1 VQGVLVKPKTSNTN
15 AYLAM
20 TQKSC
25 MWLDRVGLIR
35 HVGTVVSESDF
46 QKIVINLAK
55 MHGWL
60 VHHPL
65 PSMNRRG
72 VWATHELGD
81 HGFPDLVLAHPS
93 GRVIFA
99 ELKSDKGKISPL
111 QSRWIT
117 TLQQGAVVWVWRPAD
132 LDWIAKYLSQ
142 VTLKTS

>member
-1 VQGVLVKPKTSNTN
+1 MEVKE
-15 AYLAM
+15 A
-20 TQKSC
+20 
-25 MWLDRVGLIR
+25 
-35 HVGTVVSESDF
+35 DF
-46 QKIVINLAK
+46 QKIVINMAK

-65 PSMNRRG
+65 PSMNKRG
-72 VWATHELGD
+72 IWATHELGD

-132 LDWIAKYLSQ
+132 INWISQYLS
-142 VTLKTS
+142 LKGRTTSSVSST

>member
-1 VQGVLVKPKTSNTN
+1 
-15 AYLAM
+15 M
-20 TQKSC
+20 TQNNCTLKAQAG
-25 MWLDRVGLIR
+25 WTH
-35 HVGTVVSESDF
+35 HVGIAVNESDF

-65 PSMNRRG
+65 PSMNKRG
-72 VWATHELGD
+72 IWATHELGD

-117 TLQQGAVVWVWRPAD
+117 TLQQGAVVWVWRPD
-132 LDWIAKYLSQ
+132 DINWISQYLS
-142 VTLKTS
+142 LKGRTTSSVSST

>member
-1 VQGVLVKPKTSNTN
+1 
-15 AYLAM
+15 M
-20 TQKSC
+20 E
-25 MWLDRVGLIR
+25 
-35 HVGTVVSESDF
+35 VSESDF

-81 HGFPDLVLAHPS
+81 HGFPDLVLAHPA

-99 ELKSDKGKISPL
+99 ELKSDKGAIPMDNNAATRGDRL
-111 QSRWIT
+111 
-117 TLQQGAVVWVWRPAD
+117 GVAAC
-132 LDWIAKYLSQ
+132 
-142 VTLKTS
+142 

>member
-1 VQGVLVKPKTSNTN
+1 VEVKE
-15 AYLAM
+15 A
-20 TQKSC
+20 
-25 MWLDRVGLIR
+25 
-35 HVGTVVSESDF
+35 EF
-46 QKIVINLAK
+46 QKIVINMAK

-65 PSMNRRG
+65 PSMNKRG
-72 VWATHELGD
+72 IWATHELGD

-132 LDWIAKYLSQ
+132 INWIAQYLS
-142 VTLKTS
+142 LKGRTTS